1 MKKRIIFFVLV
12 ISFLWL
18 ISGISGESEFIIHLD
33 ETIKATDIFTLVNTL
48 ASPQYEGR
56 LTGTAGYDKAV
67 QMAAD
72 YFKQYGIRP
81 IDGMETYTQLFP
93 VSYTKVYESKLTL
106 HVKDKKGKEEVLQC
120 QYFKDYYPMNFS
132 GSGNIT
138 GEIVF
143 AGFGITAPEFEYDD
157 YIGIDVKGK
166 IAMIIKGAPKERE
179 GEDWSA
185 YDDHRFRTKNA
196 LKHGAAGLLYIYSA
210 RGNPNGAYLEGF
222 PMLAIEEKLADRIL
236 EKYRK
241 NVKSLTE
248 HLKQRRRNS
257 FATDQTAELTVR
269 SENFQGNGANVVGY
283 IPGSDE
289 LLRNEFIV
297 VGAHLDHCGM
307 WPQLTPGADD
317 NASGSAAL
325 LTIARA
331 LGTSKYQP
339 KRSVLFA
346 LFGGEEM
353 GLLGSTYLVSHLPD
367 KVKKIN
373 FVFNLD
379 MVGEG
384 PDVFILRLKNY
395 PEMEK
400 IIMETPRKLNLN
412 CHISGNEI
420 TGKGRGGS
428 DHAPFVEKRIPA
440 VSVFS
445 AGSKHM
451 GYHKADDSIYWI
463 TPKIME
469 DIAKI
474 ISYTVMRMAAD

>member
-1 MKKRIIFFVLV
+1 MKKRIIFFILV

-18 ISGISGESEFIIHLD
+18 ISGISGESEFITHLD
-33 ETIKATDIFTLVNTL
+33 ETIKATEMYTLVDTL

-56 LTGTAGYDKAV
+56 LTGSEGYNKAA

-72 YFKQYGIRP
+72 YFKKYGIQS
-81 IDGMETYTQLFP
+81 IEGNDTYTQLFP

-106 HVKDKKGKEEVLQC
+106 YLKNKKGKEEAIEC
-120 QYFKDYYPMNFS
+120 QYFKEYYPMNFS
-132 GSGNIT
+132 GSGNAS
-138 GEIVF
+138 GQIVF
-143 AGFGITAPEFEYDD
+143 AGFGISAPEFDYDD
-157 YIGIDVKGK
+157 YIGVNVKGK
-166 IAMIIKGAPKERE
+166 IVMVIRGVPKAQP
-179 GEDWSA
+179 GEDWST

-196 LKHGAAGLLYIYSA
+196 LKHGATGLLYIYSA

-222 PMLAIEEKLADRIL
+222 PMVSIEESLADRIL
-236 EKYRK
+236 EKYQK

-248 HLKQRRRNS
+248 LLKQRRRTS
-257 FATDQTAELTVR
+257 FATDETAEIMVK

-317 NASGSAAL
+317 NASGSIAV

-331 LGTSKYQP
+331 LATSKYQP

-353 GLLGSTYLVSHLPD
+353 GLMGSNYFVGHIPE
-367 KVKKIN
+367 KIKKIN
-373 FVFNLD
+373 FMFNLD
-379 MVGEG
+379 MVGAG
-384 PDVFILRLKNY
+384 AGVFVFRLENY

-412 CHISGNEI
+412 CPI
-420 TGKGRGGS
+420 TGNKITEKERGSS
-428 DHAPFVEKRIPA
+428 DYAPFVGKRIPA
-440 VSVFS
+440 VSISS
-445 AGSKHM
+445 AGSRHM
-451 GYHKADDSIYWI
+451 GYHKADDTIYWI

-469 DIAKI
+469 SIAKI
-474 ISYTVMRMAAD
+474 VSYTVMRLAAE

>member
-1 MKKRIIFFVLV
+1 MKKRIIFFILI

-18 ISGISGESEFIIHLD
+18 ISGISGESEFITHLD
-33 ETIKATDIFTLVNTL
+33 DTIKATEMYTLVDTL

-56 LTGTAGYDKAV
+56 LTGSEGFHRAV
-67 QMAAD
+67 KMTVD
-72 YFKQYGIRP
+72 YFKQYGIQP
-81 IDGMETYTQLFP
+81 IEDNDNYTQLYP
-93 VSYTKVYESKLTL
+93 VSYTKVYDSKLTVHL
-106 HVKDKKGKEEVLQC
+106 KNKKGKEEVLEC

-132 GSGNIT
+132 GSGNAS
-138 GEIVF
+138 GQIVF

-157 YIGIDVKGK
+157 YIGVNVKGK
-166 IAMIIKGAPKERE
+166 IVMVIRGVPKEQR

-185 YDDHRFRTKNA
+185 YNDHRFRTKNA
-196 LKHGAAGLLYIYSA
+196 MKHGAAGLLYIYSA

-222 PMLAIEEKLADRIL
+222 PMLSIEESLADRIL
-236 EKYRK
+236 EKYQK
-241 NVKSLTE
+241 TVKSLTE
-248 HLKQRRRNS
+248 NLKQRRRSS
-257 FATDQTAELTVR
+257 FVTDETAELMVK
-269 SENFQGNGANVVGY
+269 SENFQGNGANVLAY

-317 NASGSAAL
+317 NASGSAAV

-331 LGTSKYQP
+331 LATSKYKP
-339 KRSVLFA
+339 KRSVLFI

-353 GLLGSTYLVSHLPD
+353 GLLGSTYFVSNLPE
-367 KVKKIN
+367 KIKKIN
-373 FVFNLD
+373 FVFNMD

-384 PDVFILRLKNY
+384 PDVFILRLQNY

-412 CHISGNEI
+412 CHITGNKVTVKE
-420 TGKGRGGS
+420 RGGS

-445 AGSKHM
+445 GGAKHM
-451 GYHKADDSIYWI
+451 GYHKADDTIYWI

-469 DIAKI
+469 SIAKI
-474 ISYTVMRMAAD
+474 VGYTVMRLAAD